1 MFKQW
6 LGLAALGL
14 MLPGSALAQG
24 WIEQPDQRGRPVPAA
39 SPVVRVGSSV
49 RVRIDGRVA
58 RFEVEERFRNTGRGI
73 AEGTYL
79 YPLAGEAVFTD
90 FSLFQG
96 DQELKGEVMNAD
108 QARSIYEEIV
118 RKVRDPALL
127 SLAGNGLIRAQVFPI
142 QPGETRTVIL
152 RYNQLLSRD
161 GDVFRLRYALGTR
174 GDGPVTITV
183 TAAQAS
189 RFGVP
194 YSPTHELE
202 WRTEGGRLNVRSEC
216 EPRGEFELLLP
227 IREGLLG
234 TSVVTHAPGGNE
246 RYAMIVLSPPAVR
259 AETVVPRDL
268 TLVVD
273 VSGSMSGGKLEQA
286 RTALTQALGAL
297 RRQDRF
303 RLIAFSNT
311 VTEFAPGYS
320 EASPAA
326 LGRAREFVDQ
336 LEARGGT
343 NIEGALER
351 AFGVGASPGDRLGI
365 VLFLTDGLP
374 SVGQQSPERLA
385 AEAAAHRKNLR
396 VFPVGVGHDVN
407 TYLLDRLATE
417 GRGRVEYVAP
427 EASVEH
433 ALGSVFRR
441 LDAPALTDLRIVRSP
456 VRLTEAVPA
465 DLPDIFHGEELVI
478 FSRYSGSGSG
488 ELVIEGNAGGRL
500 QRFSAR
506 VEFASHETTNGYIA
520 PLWASRRIGELT
532 RQVRLEGSSPEL
544 MKEIRELALRHGI
557 ITEYTSYLVL
567 EQQEIVGRDSGGRLR
582 RRDAMA
588 PAPAAQ
594 SGANSVE
601 TSKQSADL
609 AQARSLAAAREAV
622 RDEALVLQEARAS
635 GVVTRQAGGR
645 LFIQRGSVWTDAAHR
660 DSLPVVE
667 VAPYSTAWFEL
678 ARALPELVPSFGA
691 GEEVLI
697 AGRRTSVKV
706 SPTGLETWKAG
717 QLQQLVRNFR
727 GQ

>member
-127 SLAGNGLIRAQVFPI
+127 SLAGNGLIRAQVFPF

-202 WRTEGGRLNVRSEC
+202 WRTEGGHLNVRSEC

-234 TSVVTHAPGGNE
+234 TSVATHAPGGNE
-246 RYAMIVLSPPAVR
+246 RYAMIVLSPPAVP

-478 FSRYSGSGSG
+478 FSRYTGSGSG

-506 VEFASHETTNGYIA
+506 VEFASHETGNRYIA
-520 PLWASRRIGELT
+520 PLWAARRIGELT
-532 RQVRLEGSSPEL
+532 RQARLEGSSPAL
-544 MKEIRELALRHGI
+544 VKEIRELALRHGI

-567 EQQEIVGRDSGGRLR
+567 EPQARSALNQMRLEELVVTG
-582 RRDAMA
+582 
-588 PAPAAQ
+588 APAAQ
-594 SGANSVE
+594 SGDRAFRGA
-601 TSKQSADL
+601 KQESDL
-609 AQARSLAAAREAV
+609 TQARSLAAAGAAV
-622 RDEALVLQEARAS
+622 RDSNEVLGRARAA
-635 GVVTRQAGGR
+635 GLPTRQVGGR
-645 LFIQRGSVWTDAAHR
+645 LFLQRGAVWTDAAHA
-660 DSLPVVE
+660 DSLPVVD
-667 VAPYSTAWFEL
+667 VAAYSDAWFEL
-678 ARALPELVPSFGA
+678 ARALPEIVPLLGA
-691 GEEVLI
+691 GDAVLI
-697 AGRRTSVKV
+697 AGRRVSVRITS
-706 SPTGLETWKAG
+706 SGLPGWAPG
-717 QLQQLVRNFR
+717 RLARLVRDFR
-727 GQ
+727 GT